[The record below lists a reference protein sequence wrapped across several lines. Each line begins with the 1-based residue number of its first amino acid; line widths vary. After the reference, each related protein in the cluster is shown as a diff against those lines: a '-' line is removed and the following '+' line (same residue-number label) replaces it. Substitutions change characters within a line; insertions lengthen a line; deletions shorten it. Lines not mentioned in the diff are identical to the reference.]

1 MKNKTLG
8 STLIVAGTTIGAGM
22 LAMPISSAGLG
33 FGMTMCLLFGLWAL
47 LTFSALLFIEV
58 YQTSNKTDGIATLA
72 EQYFGTLG
80 RMITAAVLIIFM
92 YAILSAYVTGGG
104 SLIGGLIPMG
114 EGTNAAKIGTLIF
127 TFGLGAFVIFGIS
140 VVDGVNRL
148 FFLGKMLVFIA
159 VLLMMLPAVKMDN
172 LMAMPINHAIILTA
186 APVFFTSFGF
196 HVVIPSIVQYL
207 DGDTK
212 KLRIAITV
220 GTAIPLAAYFLWQ
233 LATHG
238 TLSQSEFLQ
247 ILRTDPTLNGLVVA
261 TRALTGSHLLSE
273 LVRIFSGLAL
283 ITSFFG
289 VSLALFDSLREL
301 LKRRTNLSTNR
312 YMLGALTFL
321 PPLAFALFYPQGF
334 ILALGYAGMMFA
346 FYGLVL
352 PIGLAWKA
360 RKQHPNLP
368 YRVLGGNIAL
378 VIALVAGLLIIAIP
392 FLEKAGY
399 LPPIT
404 G

>member
-33 FGMTMCLLFGLWAL
+33 FGMTMCLLFVLWAL

-58 YQTSNKTDGIATLA
+58 YQTSDKTDGIATLA

-80 RMITAAVLIIFM
+80 RMITAAVLIVFM

-104 SLIGGLIPMG
+104 SLIGGLIPIG

-207 DGDTK
+207 EGDTK

-273 LVRIFSGLAL
+273 LVRVFSGLAL